1 VPATGEEH
9 HRFVLFG
16 PDHLGALA
24 LTVLVA
30 IGLVR
35 LVRSDPETRV
45 SMAVRFGLAALLLG
59 ATATTLI
66 GWARQGRLQWLDLL
80 PLHLCDLLIFVAV
93 YALVTRNALASE
105 LLYFWTGA
113 GTALAM
119 LAPDVEVGFP
129 DPAFL
134 SFFVLHGL
142 VVASAAVLAF
152 GFGGCPRPG
161 AARRVFILTN
171 AYAAVVGLVDV
182 ALDANFLFLCRK
194 PAARTLLDWFGPWPA
209 YLVVAD
215 ALAGIL
221 FLALDLPFRAG
232 RRLAPPARAG

>member
-16 PDHLGALA
+16 PDHLGALV
-24 LTVLVA
+24 LTVLA
-30 IGLVR
+30 TIGLIR
-35 LVRSDPETRV
+35 LVRSGPETRV
-45 SMAVRFGLAALLLG
+45 STAVRFGLATLLLG
-59 ATATTLI
+59 ATATTLL

-93 YALVTRNALASE
+93 YALVTRSALACE

-134 SFFVLHGL
+134 SFFALHGL
-142 VVASAAVLAF
+142 VVASAAVLVF
-152 GFGGCPRPG
+152 GFGRHPRPG
-161 AARRVFILTN
+161 APRRVFLLTN
-171 AYAAVVGLVDV
+171 AYAAVVGLVDL
-182 ALDANFLFLCRK
+182 ALGANFLFLCGK
-194 PAARTLLDWFGPWPA
+194 PAAPTLLDWFGPWPT

-215 ALAGIL
+215 ALGAML
-221 FLALDLPFRAG
+221 FLALALPFRAG
-232 RRLAPPARAG
+232 KRLAPPARAG

>member
-1 VPATGEEH
+1 VPATGEQH

-16 PDHLGALA
+16 PDHLGALV
-24 LTVLVA
+24 LTVLVT
-30 IGLVR
+30 IGLIR
-35 LVRSDPETRV
+35 LVRSGPETRV
-45 SMAVRFGLAALLLG
+45 STAVRFGLATLLLG
-59 ATATTLI
+59 ATATTLL

-93 YALVTRNALASE
+93 YALVTRSALACE

-134 SFFVLHGL
+134 SFFALHGL
-142 VVASAAVLAF
+142 VVASAAVLVF
-152 GFGGCPRPG
+152 GFGRHPRPG
-161 AARRVFILTN
+161 APRRVFLLTN
-171 AYAAVVGLVDV
+171 AYAVVVGLVDL
-182 ALDANFLFLCRK
+182 ALGANFLFLCGK
-194 PAARTLLDWFGPWPA
+194 PAAPTLLDWFGPWPA

-215 ALAGIL
+215 ALGAML
-221 FLALDLPFRAG
+221 FLALALPFRAG

>member
-1 VPATGEEH
+1 
-9 HRFVLFG
+9 
-16 PDHLGALA
+16 
-24 LTVLVA
+24 
-30 IGLVR
+30 
-35 LVRSDPETRV
+35 
-45 SMAVRFGLAALLLG
+45 VRFGLATLLLG
-59 ATATTLI
+59 ATATTLL

-93 YALVTRNALASE
+93 YALVTRSALACE

-134 SFFVLHGL
+134 SFFALHGL
-142 VVASAAVLAF
+142 VVASAAVLVF
-152 GFGGCPRPG
+152 GFGRHPRPG
-161 AARRVFILTN
+161 APRRVFLLTN
-171 AYAAVVGLVDV
+171 AYAAVVGLVDL
-182 ALDANFLFLCRK
+182 ALGANFLFLCAK
-194 PAARTLLDWFGPWPA
+194 PAAPTLLDWFGPWPA

-215 ALAGIL
+215 ALGAML
-221 FLALDLPFRAG
+221 FLALALPFRAG